1 MRRPDAS
8 DPFDRIPKVE
18 LHCHVEGTV
27 RSATVVE
34 LARKAGRPLPVD
46 DPAEL
51 YRYDSLDSFLSIFWL
66 VQETIVTRDDWA
78 RIAYESLIDGSA
90 HGLRYREMFFTPARH
105 LATGQ
110 DLEAIIAGLTD
121 GIEAAEAE
129 TNVRGRLIADM
140 DRAYGPAAG
149 LELVER
155 VGELRRAGKAERVIG
170 IGADSTELGVDLRT
184 FAPAFEAARRLGLRR
199 TSHAGEA
206 VGCGPENIRI
216 ALDVLGAERIDHGV
230 AIAEDPA
237 LVREVAARG
246 IPLTV
251 CPLSNVIIAN
261 RYPKLSDHP
270 LRAMRDAGLLVTIN
284 TDDPAMMDHD
294 LGREYRLVGEAF
306 DLDLE
311 ELRQL
316 AIEGIESTWLDDS
329 DRRALRAEFDAT

>member
-34 LARKAGRPLPVD
+34 LARKAGRSLPVD

-129 TNVRGRLIADM
+129 TNVRSRLIADM

-155 VGELRRAGKAERVIG
+155 VGELRQAGKAERVIG
-170 IGADSTELGVDLRT
+170 IGADSTEVRAPPWSSTDLTRRRG
-184 FAPAFEAARRLGLRR
+184 RRLRPREHPDRPRGPGRR
-199 TSHAGEA
+199 ANRPWGRDRGGPRPHARGCRPGHSVDRVPAEQRHHREPLSEA
-206 VGCGPENIRI
+206 VRPST
-216 ALDVLGAERIDHGV
+216 
-230 AIAEDPA
+230 P
-237 LVREVAARG
+237 
-246 IPLTV
+246 
-251 CPLSNVIIAN
+251 
-261 RYPKLSDHP
+261 
-270 LRAMRDAGLLVTIN
+270 RDA
-284 TDDPAMMDHD
+284 
-294 LGREYRLVGEAF
+294 
-306 DLDLE
+306 
-311 ELRQL
+311 
-316 AIEGIESTWLDDS
+316 
-329 DRRALRAEFDAT
+329 